1 MSDICMCQ
9 PFDCDCGQVQS
20 YKCTRTITSF
30 NYACISRIAFLNPV
44 RTNASREMKL
54 EEGQVVRLKL
64 FLCVY
69 TRQAKSS
76 TVHEM

>member
-9 PFDCDCGQVQS
+9 PVDCDCGQVYS
-20 YKCTRTITSF
+20 Y
-30 NYACISRIAFLNPV
+30 NYACISKTAFLNHV

-54 EEGQVVRLKL
+54 QEGQVVRLKL

-76 TVHEM
+76 TVHEI